1 MMNHQANLGLGLH
14 ANWGRV
20 VNPSTLARG
29 RLTPSRYMLE
39 ALGQQRTTW
48 PFTETLQQWSMTTS
62 HYLSISQ
69 GWAQVPVFDA
79 FGKMN

>member
-1 MMNHQANLGLGLH
+1 
-14 ANWGRV
+14 
-20 VNPSTLARG
+20 
-29 RLTPSRYMLE
+29 MLE
-39 ALGQQRTTW
+39 ARGQQRTTR

-62 HYLSISQ
+62 HYLSKRQ

>member
-1 MMNHQANLGLGLH
+1 
-14 ANWGRV
+14 
-20 VNPSTLARG
+20 
-29 RLTPSRYMLE
+29 MLE

-48 PFTETLQQWSMTTS
+48 PLTETLQQWSMTTS
-62 HYLSISQ
+62 HYLSKSQ